1 MESRV
6 YKGIKNKIKKYGKKL
21 ITAILLIHKLHKDF
35 QNNLILD
42 SEYEKRKE
50 ECIDENFLTS
60 EEINEIEKLRDMG
73 YYSKLV
79 E

>member
-1 MESRV
+1 MELRV
-6 YKGIKNKIKKYGKKL
+6 YKGIKNKIKKYGKK
-21 ITAILLIHKLHKDF
+21 IIKAILLIHKLHKDF
-35 QNNLILD
+35 QNNMILD

-50 ECIDENFLTS
+50 EYIDENFLTS